1 MADIYCSKCG
11 KKYDEIENC
20 CPECKT
26 ENPLVY
32 KKRVKTFSKIAALVI
47 VAALLVTSLVISI
60 ISLNKVNNLEKQV
73 EYIDNYLSQNEST
86 NTESSTGNEVHIN
99 QIMQDDYTKHLLND
113 SVTPVEEEYFIY
125 FHSESCGYCL
135 SYGNQYV
142 VSYWAMPTEEL
153 TEDVKQEDINY
164 IYDQIPVYFAEPEI
178 SDSYFSKY
186 QIESTP
192 SIIRIKNGKV
202 EAKGEGYEE
211 VYNLLDEVIQR
222 FYK

>member
-11 KKYDEIENC
+11 KKYDEREKY

-26 ENPLVY
+26 ENPLMY
-32 KKRVKTFSKIAALVI
+32 KKKVKTFSKIAALVI
-47 VAALLVTSLVISI
+47 VAALLVTSLVLSI
-60 ISLNKVNNLEKQV
+60 ICLNRVASLEEQV
-73 EYIDNYLSQNEST
+73 KYIDSYLSQNQT
-86 NTESSTGNEVHIN
+86 ANAGSTGNEVYIN

-211 VYNLLDEVIQR
+211 VYNLLDEVMQR

>member
-11 KKYDEIENC
+11 KKYDEREMY

-26 ENPLVY
+26 ENPLMY
-32 KKRVKTFSKIAALVI
+32 KKKVKTFTKIAALVI

-60 ISLNKVNNLEKQV
+60 ICLNRVASLEEQV
-73 EYIDNYLSQNEST
+73 KYIDSYLSQNQTS
-86 NTESSTGNEVHIN
+86 NTSSSGNEVYIN